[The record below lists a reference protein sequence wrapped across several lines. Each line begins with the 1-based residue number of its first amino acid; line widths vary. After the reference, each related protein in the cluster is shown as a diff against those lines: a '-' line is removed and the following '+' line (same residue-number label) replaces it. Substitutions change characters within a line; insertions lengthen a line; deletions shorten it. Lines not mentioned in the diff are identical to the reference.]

1 MSHVTFYRKYRSLL
15 FSEIKGQE
23 HIVQTLLNAIQYDR
37 LSHAYIFSGPR
48 GTGKTSTA
56 RILAK
61 ALNCTGN
68 TDTEPCLTCSNCIK
82 ISKGN
87 AVDVIELDA
96 ASHTGVDNIR
106 DLNDKINFAP
116 LECLYKIYIIDE
128 AHMLSTGAFNA
139 LLKTLEEP
147 PEKTLFILATTE
159 PHKLPATIHSRCQ
172 QLHFRCLKTQEI
184 VDNLKHIAIQE
195 SITLTDVSLLTIARN
210 ASGCMRDAISLLDQV
225 YSFRGASIS
234 QDDIYMILG
243 TTNFEQLMALV
254 THFVKGDITPA
265 LNTLSKF
272 MDDGLNSTQLLG
284 DITEILRQLLFI
296 KLGLSDQLELD
307 DARLEQ
313 LSSLVKEVTSDF
325 LVSRLEAFARVA
337 SDLKW
342 FPNPNLL
349 LQVKL
354 LTLMSPHSP
363 NETPMEIPSP
373 TPKEN
378 PPLVKDQEPAPAAP
392 QKEPVTTINTKQE
405 KSDQEKWS
413 DVLNHTRK
421 TKASAFLAL
430 QNVTFMGISGT
441 EASLK
446 LHKGFQFHKEKIQSE
461 YKDIINASFREVYQN
476 PQLKITFVEQSP
488 PETDVKPS
496 PNPQPSPTQTPKTI
510 NDVVDLFQGKVI

>member
-1 MSHVTFYRKYRSLL
+1 
-15 FSEIKGQE
+15 
-23 HIVQTLLNAIQYDR
+23 
-37 LSHAYIFSGPR
+37 
-48 GTGKTSTA
+48 
-56 RILAK
+56 
-61 ALNCTGN
+61 
-68 TDTEPCLTCSNCIK
+68 
-82 ISKGN
+82 
-87 AVDVIELDA
+87 
-96 ASHTGVDNIR
+96 
-106 DLNDKINFAP
+106 
-116 LECLYKIYIIDE
+116 
-128 AHMLSTGAFNA
+128 
-139 LLKTLEEP
+139 
-147 PEKTLFILATTE
+147 
-159 PHKLPATIHSRCQ
+159 
-172 QLHFRCLKTQEI
+172 
-184 VDNLKHIAIQE
+184 
-195 SITLTDVSLLTIARN
+195 
-210 ASGCMRDAISLLDQV
+210 
-225 YSFRGASIS
+225 
-234 QDDIYMILG
+234 
-243 TTNFEQLMALV
+243 
-254 THFVKGDITPA
+254 
-265 LNTLSKF
+265 

-413 DVLNHTRK
+413 DVLNHTGK

-446 LHKGFQFHKEKIQSE
+446 LHKGFQFHKEKKS
-461 YKDIINASFREVYQN
+461 
-476 PQLKITFVEQSP
+476 
-488 PETDVKPS
+488 
-496 PNPQPSPTQTPKTI
+496 
-510 NDVVDLFQGKVI
+510 G